1 MDYKKILFS
10 LPHCSCAM
18 KNEIEKN
25 GFSFSDF
32 NIASIIYNWRLPYVE
47 KIGLLKQIA
56 AETSDEVLKLQIN
69 QRIDVDN
76 LQLDKFK
83 ENTPQCVF
91 VLQYPDHSIHGIY
104 GEFSMACKHI
114 SEMKSDFSICK
125 FQVISEKQPPIS
137 MQIPVGI
144 RDMESEHQTKLEYH
158 DDTSEKF
165 GEMKF
170 DKDGRLSS
178 FYTCEI
184 DNEQT
189 REVENLDS
197 KRFEN
202 AFVPYPV
209 IFDKGESVIVPSQGV
224 SGTVYGSK
232 EDYQHII
239 DEAKTNG
246 LYDFVDTFIRI
257 DFENG
262 KHTHASPFVIEKVGD
277 SISIDRALEIAE
289 YKTLKQKAML
299 NQTVV
304 QSDENGN
311 IIYIPAREVFTKL
324 YNEPVPEF

>member
-10 LPHCSCAM
+10 LPHFSCAM

-69 QRIDVDN
+69 QRIDVDK

-257 DFENG
+257 DFEDG
-262 KHTHASPFVIEKVGD
+262 
-277 SISIDRALEIAE
+277 
-289 YKTLKQKAML
+289 
-299 NQTVV
+299 
-304 QSDENGN
+304 
-311 IIYIPAREVFTKL
+311 
-324 YNEPVPEF
+324 